1 MTKIKICGLFREVDI
16 AYVNELLPEY
26 IGFVFYKKSHR
37 NISFDTAK
45 KLKERLDPRIK
56 SAGVFVDEPLVNIKK
71 LAESGIIDI
80 IQLHGSEDEK
90 YINAVKGLTG
100 LPVIKAFEISSE
112 DGIRA
117 AESSSADYILLDNGK
132 GTGKTFDWS
141 LLRSMKKPYFLAGGL
156 DAENITQALKRF
168 SPFAV
173 DTSSGVE
180 TNKVKDY
187 NKIKRFIET
196 VRKS

>member
-1 MTKIKICGLFREVDI
+1 MTKIKICGLFREADI
-16 AYVNELLPEY
+16 AYVNEFLPEY

-56 SAGVFVDEPLVNIKK
+56 SAGVFVDEPLVNIKR

-156 DAENITQALKRF
+156 DAENITQALKQF